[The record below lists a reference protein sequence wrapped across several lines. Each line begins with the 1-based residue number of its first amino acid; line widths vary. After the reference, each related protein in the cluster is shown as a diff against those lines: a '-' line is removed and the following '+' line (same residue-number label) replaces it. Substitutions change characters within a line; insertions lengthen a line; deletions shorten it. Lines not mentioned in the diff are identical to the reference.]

1 MLTTIAWGIGDEPVE
16 YALEGA
22 IFITGA
28 AVQWLRDGL
37 GIIESA
43 EETEELA
50 ASLES
55 NDDVYFVPGLVGLGA
70 PHWDPYARG
79 TIVGITRGTGRAHLA
94 RAALEAMCYQT
105 RDAVE
110 AMEADSGIDIPTF
123 KADGGAAANRWMMQ
137 FQADILGTPVE
148 VPETLETDRP
158 RRRHLPT
165 GPTGAASTVPGP
177 PGPTGAPGA
186 DSTVQGPPGQ
196 PGAAG
201 AQGPAGPAGATGAPG
216 PPGPAGADG
225 EDGQPGAQG
234 PPGADAVLP
243 PETDAALNTGYGL
256 KSLLVITTGVENTA
270 LGEDALRNVG
280 AGSFNTAVG
289 IDAHRAGT
297 GSNNTTVG
305 RSAQYS
311 MNGGTGNT
319 GIGHQAQRSIT
330 SGTSNVGVGSD
341 AQRMLTTGVA
351 NVAAGLSAGYNI
363 TTGGQNTAV
372 GNNSLAQPKNL
383 PANATTTASY
393 QTAVGSQS
401 GAHAAA
407 TGNKLTAVGY
417 QSVAHTEATALGAQT
432 EARGIRSTAIG
443 YGAIADLANQIM
455 LGTATERVYVNNDPV
470 AALEVATKG
479 YVDAKPAGGTTI
491 ITGSVPPTP
500 ADGADGYY
508 YLDTA
513 AHILYSPPAA
523 WPIAIQDQRVNTYPR
538 PVAGGVPLQRVHNRA
553 PERRVRADHQDDHAA
568 GVQRG
573 ADRGDRRRRH
583 HVPGRGLSRTPPPA
597 PAPSWR
603 PPVSS
608 THPAPSGTAPRPLPC
623 PRAPPGCWCRT
634 PGRPPP
640 PSER

>member
-1 MLTTIAWGIGDEPVE
+1 
-16 YALEGA
+16 
-22 IFITGA
+22 
-28 AVQWLRDGL
+28 
-37 GIIESA
+37 
-43 EETEELA
+43 
-50 ASLES
+50 
-55 NDDVYFVPGLVGLGA
+55 
-70 PHWDPYARG
+70 
-79 TIVGITRGTGRAHLA
+79 
-94 RAALEAMCYQT
+94 
-105 RDAVE
+105 
-110 AMEADSGIDIPTF
+110 
-123 KADGGAAANRWMMQ
+123 
-137 FQADILGTPVE
+137 
-148 VPETLETDRP
+148 
-158 RRRHLPT
+158 
-165 GPTGAASTVPGP
+165 
-177 PGPTGAPGA
+177 
-186 DSTVQGPPGQ
+186 
-196 PGAAG
+196 
-201 AQGPAGPAGATGAPG
+201 
-216 PPGPAGADG
+216 
-225 EDGQPGAQG
+225 
-234 PPGADAVLP
+234 
-243 PETDAALNTGYGL
+243 
-256 KSLLVITTGVENTA
+256 
-270 LGEDALRNVG
+270 
-280 AGSFNTAVG
+280 
-289 IDAHRAGT
+289 
-297 GSNNTTVG
+297 
-305 RSAQYS
+305 

-513 AHILYSPPAA
+513 AHILYGPKSGTA
-523 WPIAIQDQRVNTYPR
+523 WPVAVQDQRVNTYPGLWRAVFPYSAFTTAPLNAGYGRITRMILPQAFSEVQIEVTVVAATTFQVGVYEDTATGPGALLASSGVIDASGTVGNRTAPLAVPEGPSWLLVQNTGGATATIRAVNGMNPYSPGHDTIAANSFSGSWWNTGLGTSLPNPWKTAAQSRNAQSPAVFLRAPLAAAAR
-538 PVAGGVPLQRVHNRA
+538 PV
-553 PERRVRADHQDDHAA
+553 
-568 GVQRG
+568 
-573 ADRGDRRRRH
+573 
-583 HVPGRGLSRTPPPA
+583 
-597 PAPSWR
+597 
-603 PPVSS
+603 
-608 THPAPSGTAPRPLPC
+608 
-623 PRAPPGCWCRT
+623 
-634 PGRPPP
+634 
-640 PSER
+640 